1 MKIFDHL
8 DLDGHLLKLL
18 TTVIEQGSVTRAAAE
33 LGVTQSAVSHQ
44 IDRLRAIVGDALFV
58 KSGRGIVPTARAET
72 LAQEAYGLMQHMQ
85 GFVHAGAFEPARL
98 TQCFTIAANDLQR
111 DLLLPRLLTQLRSE
125 APKVSLRVLASD
137 VPSAEMLRAE
147 DCQLVISPR
156 PPDATDILHKRLFTD
171 SYRVFYDQ
179 AMRKAPRTLKAY
191 ETAEHVSV
199 VYQPRRHLDIDM
211 HLEKQGVQ
219 RRFEVTLSSFAGI
232 AAFLQGSTRLA
243 TLPGLLRQ
251 GLLRGLADAPTPFD
265 TPAMPMYAVWHLR
278 HQHDPVHMWLRSHLF
293 KLQNNIGLS

>member
-1 MKIFDHL
+1 MKKIDHL

-44 IDRLRAIVGDALFV
+44 IDRLRTIVGDALFV
-58 KSGRGIVPTARAET
+58 KSGRGIVPTARAEA

-85 GFVHAGAFEPARL
+85 AFVHAGAFEPARL
-98 TQCFTIAANDLQR
+98 TQCFTVAANDLQR
-111 DLLLPRLLTQLRSE
+111 DLLLPRLLMQLRTE

-137 VPSAEMLRAE
+137 VPSADMLRTE

-171 SYRVFYDQ
+171 SYRVFYDPT
-179 AMRKAPRTLKAY
+179 MRKAPRTLKAY
-191 ETAEHVSV
+191 EAAEHVSV
-199 VYQPRRHLDIDM
+199 VYQPRRSLDIDE
-211 HLEKQGVQ
+211 HLQKKGVQ
-219 RRFEVTLSSFAGI
+219 RRFAVTLSSFGGI

-251 GLLRGLADAPTPFD
+251 GLLRGLADAPTPFE

-278 HQHDPVHMWLRSHLF
+278 HQHDPVHTWLRTHLF
-293 KLQNNIGLS
+293 KLQAQIGLS

>member
-1 MKIFDHL
+1 
-8 DLDGHLLKLL
+8 
-18 TTVIEQGSVTRAAAE
+18 
-33 LGVTQSAVSHQ
+33 
-44 IDRLRAIVGDALFV
+44 
-58 KSGRGIVPTARAET
+58 
-72 LAQEAYGLMQHMQ
+72 MQ

-98 TQCFTIAANDLQR
+98 TQCFTVAANDLQR

-125 APKVSLRVLASD
+125 APKVSLRVWASD

-219 RRFEVTLSSFAGI
+219 RRFAVTLSSFAGI

-251 GLLRGLADAPTPFD
+251 GLLRGLADAPHT
-265 TPAMPMYAVWHLR
+265 V
-278 HQHDPVHMWLRSHLF
+278 
-293 KLQNNIGLS
+293 